1 MELMRWNPMREMDT
15 MRDRM
20 NALFD
25 NFFSRKADTEE
36 GLWGWSP
43 AVDLYEDDSK
53 YVVKAELPG
62 VDKDKIQINLTGRVL
77 SLRGERS
84 EDKEVKEEKVYRREC
99 SYGRF
104 ERSFTLPAEVDPDSI
119 KADYKDGVLRI
130 EVPKPEE
137 QKPKQI
143 AVH

>member
-15 MRDRM
+15 MRERM

-25 NFFSRKADTEE
+25 NVFSRRQETEE

-62 VDKDKIQINLTGRVL
+62 VEKENIQINLTGRVL
-77 SLRGERS
+77 SLRGERGD
-84 EDKEVKEEKVYRREC
+84 DKEIKEEKVYRREC

-104 ERSFTLPAEVDPDSI
+104 ERTFTLPAEVDPDSI
-119 KADYKDGVLRI
+119 KADYKDGVLKI
-130 EVPKPEE
+130 EIPKPEE

-143 AVH
+143 SVH